1 MMQYESTRA
10 ITNTMLLFST
20 PIFAYDEFSNIDEIH
35 DTTKEQEKMIK
46 NRGGNFSSVETNILE
61 LDSYRVIKDR
71 IMSGL
76 KEYTRDVL
84 HVEDRHEFYITQSWL
99 NVNPPG
105 SSHHRHN
112 HSNSL
117 ISGVYYIDTTPED
130 SIMFISQNHQTV
142 TNNPTI
148 QINVSKY
155 TLANSNSWQLP
166 VKNNDIIFFPSTTL
180 HEVAENNGERNRISL
195 AFNCF
200 VKGHFGSERTLNEL
214 NL

>member
-1 MMQYESTRA
+1 MMKYEQSRA

-20 PIFAYDEFSNIDEIH
+20 PIFAYDEYSNPDYVH
-35 DTTKEQEKMIK
+35 DTAEQQKLMNK
-46 NRGGNFSSVETNILE
+46 NIGGNFSSIETNILE
-61 LDSYRVIKDR
+61 LDSYKLIKDR
-71 IMSGL
+71 ILDGL
-76 KEYTRDVL
+76 NEYVRDVL
-84 HVEDRHEFYITQSWL
+84 HVDSKHEFYLTQSWL
-99 NVNPPG
+99 NVNPPN
-105 SSHHRHN
+105 STHHRHN

-117 ISGVYYIDTTPED
+117 ISGVYYIDTSPED
-130 SIMFISQNHQTV
+130 NIMFISQNTQHI

-148 QINVSKY
+148 QINVSEY

-180 HEVAENNGERNRISL
+180 HEVAENTGDKNRISI

-200 VKGHFGSERTLNEL
+200 VKGNFGKTETLNEL

>member
-1 MMQYESTRA
+1 MMQYKPTRA

-20 PIFAYDEFSNIDEIH
+20 PVFAYDEYSDPNYVH
-35 DTTKEQEKMIK
+35 DTSKEQENMIE
-46 NRGGNFSSVETNILE
+46 NRNGNFSSSSTNILE
-61 LDSYRVIKDR
+61 LESYKIIKDR

-76 KEYTRDVL
+76 NEYVKDVL
-84 HVEDRHEFYITQSWL
+84 HIEDRHEFYITQSWL

-130 SIMFISQNHQTV
+130 NIMFISQNHQTV

-148 QINVSKY
+148 QINVSEY
-155 TLANSNSWQLP
+155 TMANSNSWQLP
-166 VKNNDIIFFPSTTL
+166 VKNNDIVFFPSTTL
-180 HEVAENNGERNRISL
+180 HEVADNTGNKDRISL

-200 VKGHFGSERTLNEL
+200 VRGQFGAKQNLNEL
-214 NL
+214 KL